1 MSGDPFV
8 SVTVCVR
15 NGAHWIE
22 GCLDSLLEQTYPSFE
37 VLVVN
42 DGSTDGAEEI
52 LARYHDPEGANGTP
66 VRVNHQPPLGLSA
79 GRQWAVEHAIGE
91 WVAITDIDVRPE
103 PDWIA
108 NMVAQIAPVDE
119 QERVVAVTGRT
130 VFEQADD
137 LVSRLRSVEIA
148 AKYRARPRRTSLANG
163 PCSMFHR
170 ASLME
175 VGGFDPAWYHAE
187 DMEVS
192 LRLNQAG
199 GTIVYARD
207 ALVKHVPET
216 GARHFLAKRR
226 RDARAHV
233 RIVRHHPKRRRQ
245 GPGFDF
251 LGSSTMI
258 LCLFPLWMAFMV
270 SVLPFLAGLYSG
282 NMTIDRSA
290 LEHWEGQ
297 VLLVSIV
304 ALLVHELLLWRGR
317 LGVVNREV
325 MRSTHHGKFIAML
338 GVRRLTF
345 LWSLALW
352 QGLLLGCL
360 DALLGRNGHKR

>member
-66 VRVNHQPPLGLSA
+66 VRVHHQPPLGLSA

-282 NMTIDRSA
+282 NMTMDRSA

-325 MRSTHHGKFIAML
+325 MRSTHHGKVIAML

>member
-66 VRVNHQPPLGLSA
+66 VRVHHQPPLGLSA

>member
-1 MSGDPFV
+1 M
-8 SVTVCVR
+8 TVCVR

-66 VRVNHQPPLGLSA
+66 VRVHHQPPLGLSA

-251 LGSSTMI
+251 LGSSTII

-270 SVLPFLAGLYSG
+270 SVFPFLVGLYSG
-282 NMTIDRSA
+282 NMTVDRSA

-338 GVRRLTF
+338 GVRRLTL

>member
-1 MSGDPFV
+1 LSGDPFV

-66 VRVNHQPPLGLSA
+66 VRVHHQPPLGLSA

>member
-1 MSGDPFV
+1 M
-8 SVTVCVR
+8 TVCVR
-15 NGAHWIE
+15 DGAHWIE
-22 GCLDSLLEQTYPSFE
+22 GCLDSLLEQTYSSFE

-66 VRVNHQPPLGLSA
+66 VRVHHQPPLGLSA

-108 NMVAQIAPVDE
+108 NMVEQIVPVDE

-175 VGGFDPAWYHAE
+175 VGGFNPAWYHAE

>member
-1 MSGDPFV
+1 MSI
-8 SVTVCVR
+8 TVCVR

-22 GCLDSLLEQTYPSFE
+22 GCLESLLKQTYSSLE

-42 DGSTDGAEEI
+42 DGSTDGAEDV
-52 LARYHDPEGANGTP
+52 LQPYHDPEGINGTP
-66 VRVNHQPPLGLSA
+66 VRVHHQPPLGLSA
-79 GRQWAVEHAIGE
+79 GRQWAVEHATGE

-108 NMVAQIAPVDE
+108 NMVAQTSPIGDD
-119 QERVVAVTGRT
+119 ERVVAVTGRT

-163 PCSMFHR
+163 PCSMFQR
-170 ASLME
+170 AALIE

-192 LRLNQAG
+192 LRLIQAG

-216 GARHFLAKRR
+216 GAGHFLSKRR

-233 RIVRHHPKRRRQ
+233 RIMRHHPKRQRN

-258 LCLFPLWMAFMV
+258 LCLFPLWSAFII
-270 SVLPFLAGLYSG
+270 SGLPLVFGLLTGDLEADS
-282 NMTIDRSA
+282 TA
-290 LEHWEGQ
+290 FEHWEGW
-297 VLLVSIV
+297 VFVVSIL
-304 ALLVHELLLWRGR
+304 ALLLHELLLWRGR

-325 MRSTHHGKFIAML
+325 MRSTHHNKLTAML

-345 LWSLALW
+345 RWSMALW
-352 QGLLLGCL
+352 HGLILGCL
-360 DALLGRNGHKR
+360 DAMFGRNGHKR

>member
-22 GCLDSLLEQTYPSFE
+22 GCLDSLLEQTYTSFE

-66 VRVNHQPPLGLSA
+66 VRVHHQPPLGLSA

-282 NMTIDRSA
+282 NMTMDRSA